1 MKFKSLAAALVL
13 GAAVAL
19 PAMADVITFEDA
31 PPSLGDA
38 VFTVGAYRF
47 ESDLTG
53 FSGIDNSS
61 AFVFANAPANAQGN
75 FLFMLNNDGMV
86 MSRTDGAAFRLTGL
100 DTSFIAPLGG
110 LGANLLAGELSVI
123 AELDGGGLGFDTL
136 VFDASDANGNFNF
149 ASWDLGS
156 LNGAAV
162 RAVGFFACVYQ
173 SNGSCSFSALD
184 LPAQF
189 ALDNIRI
196 PEPNGAALALLAL
209 GLAAAARRRRAA

>member
-1 MKFKSLAAALVL
+1 MLL
-13 GAAVAL
+13 GAAEAL
-19 PAMADVITFEDA
+19 PAQADVITFEDA
-31 PPSLGDA
+31 TPSVGDP
-38 VFTVGAYRF
+38 VFTVGAYLF

-53 FSGIDNSS
+53 FSGIDNAT

-75 FLFMLNNDGMV
+75 FLFMPSNDGMV

-123 AELDGGGLGFDTL
+123 AELDGGGLGFDTF
-136 VFDASDANGNFNF
+136 VFGASDANGNFNF
-149 ASWDLGS
+149 ASWHLGS

-162 RAVGFFACVYQ
+162 RAIAFFACVYQ
-173 SNGSCSFSALD
+173 ANGSCSFSALD

-209 GLAAAARRRRAA
+209 GLAAAARRRRRAPL